1 MISVNSKLV
10 KNWLAD
16 LYPSQ
21 PKWVRKNAVEKLG
34 QLDAS
39 TPEIV
44 EKLTAVLQNDP
55 DEEVRRMARKT
66 LQAPVHQDAEMS
78 QTECQRKS
86 NNRNYKQINKAGE
99 EMNELGTQG
108 NIVAEQTVP
117 ENELQGMS
125 AEDLLREQV
134 RILRKIEKQLNQ
146 NISGDGR
153 NQNVIIRDI
162 SMTFGSMVELIIE
175 FGIASIPAGVV
186 LFLIGI
192 LLWVILGVIGIISF

>member
-1 MISVNSKLV
+1 
-10 KNWLAD
+10 
-16 LYPSQ
+16 
-21 PKWVRKNAVEKLG
+21 
-34 QLDAS
+34 
-39 TPEIV
+39 
-44 EKLTAVLQNDP
+44 
-55 DEEVRRMARKT
+55 
-66 LQAPVHQDAEMS
+66 
-78 QTECQRKS
+78 
-86 NNRNYKQINKAGE
+86 
-99 EMNELGTQG
+99 MNELGTQG